1 MQCCEK
7 WSEYYILKGYEG
19 KVKSK
24 GHLTKL
30 QVLHYV
36 QNANKSDSTKVILPN
51 IKVSMYYPFF
61 LKETRISYLQVNYK
75 GNLAP
80 LLEIVESKWKSTG

>member
-1 MQCCEK
+1 MN
-7 WSEYYILKGYEG
+7 G
-19 KVKSK
+19 K
-24 GHLTKL
+24 GHPTKL

-36 QNANKSDSTKVILPN
+36 QNANKSDSTKAILPN

-61 LKETRISYLQVNYK
+61 RKRPEYHTHKGREDEVNYK

-80 LLEIVESKWKSTG
+80 LLDIVQSKWKSTALICC